1 MNSCKKEKYQVKL
14 LLCSMQVKEWFLCS
28 LQISTIL
35 IFHYLVDIYVVIS
48 SAKEAYKIKKW
59 LYYMRFFIH
68 VRAAHNPKVVS
79 SNLAPATRNSYL
91 KDNCE
96 QEKHVVSVLYRGCVL
111 FYWCFFVVWNDSF
124 FEKNWIWPQFD
135 PKTSKKEWSRIF
147 CPVPFFLFT
156 NWSLL

>member
-1 MNSCKKEKYQVKL
+1 MNYCRLFLPWKSWCIYEKAHHFVPLRIPLRERKTIKITEYIKEMAWKNAVFPYFLSWKKRK
-14 LLCSMQVKEWFLCS
+14 
-28 LQISTIL
+28 
-35 IFHYLVDIYVVIS
+35 
-48 SAKEAYKIKKW
+48 
-59 LYYMRFFIH
+59 
-68 VRAAHNPKVVS
+68 AAFSESHNPKVVS

-91 KDNCE
+91 KDNWE

-111 FYWCFFVVWNDSF
+111 FYWCFRNIWNGSF